1 MRNKHL
7 LNSILQ
13 NTSCP
18 KGFWGRMIL
27 WGMNRFHASL
37 ARRGMK
43 QVNWQPQWTVLD
55 IGCGG
60 GANLN
65 RLLKQC
71 PQGKVY
77 GIDLS
82 EESVVFASKYNV
94 KELNKRCFIQQGSV
108 CSLPYKDGTFD
119 AVTAFE
125 TVYFWSPIEIA
136 LAEVVRVLRKGG
148 CFLVGLEASSPELGK
163 MWTERIKGMVV
174 YTAGDLKDL
183 LIEAGFSTIQVVHN
197 KEEMYM
203 KGIGMNAIKNITIG
217 HTKRLCRPVG
227 LTVLANLINIVPF
240 CFSIEAVRIVFNT
253 FDGSGRPLDTVRLWY
268 IFGVMACYMIVMA
281 LAERAS
287 YRSNFRGAYEMSASG
302 RLSLAEHLRKLSLG
316 FLSQRDPGDLSS
328 MLITDFSMAETGIS
342 HHLPQLMGA
351 VVMPVLA
358 FASLIWI
365 DWRMAVAMFAALPL
379 ALFIL
384 WVSTSVQKKLSGSQ
398 VQAKINAG
406 SRFEEYLQ
414 GIRVVKAY
422 NLLGAHFDRLRD
434 AFAELRRACIRQ
446 EAQLGPFVLLSIA
459 LVRAGLTLMVLCG
472 TYLLLSGD
480 LSLPIFILFLVVG
493 SRVFDPL
500 TSALT
505 NFAEFR
511 YFSIAGGRILTL
523 MDEPEMRGELQSP
536 VTGDIRFEHVSF
548 AYRDKEVLHDVSI
561 TLSKNSLTA
570 LVGPSGSGK
579 STVMKLCAR
588 FYDPQKGR
596 VFFGDLPMDKI
607 NPESLM
613 SHISMVFQ
621 DVYLFQDTVR
631 NNIRFGKAGATD
643 DEIIVAAQKA
653 CCHDFIM
660 QLPQGYDTMIGEGG
674 CTLSGGEKQR
684 ISIARAVLKDAQVIL
699 LDEATASLDP
709 ENEVE
714 MQKAID
720 TLIKGRT
727 VITIAHK
734 LKTIMNANRIIVL
747 DDGQVK
753 EQGTHDELIRVD
765 GLYARLWKI
774 QESTSGWN
782 L

>member
-1 MRNKHL
+1 
-7 LNSILQ
+7 
-13 NTSCP
+13 
-18 KGFWGRMIL
+18 
-27 WGMNRFHASL
+27 MN
-37 ARRGMK
+37 
-43 QVNWQPQWTVLD
+43 V
-55 IGCGG
+55 
-60 GANLN
+60 
-65 RLLKQC
+65 
-71 PQGKVY
+71 
-77 GIDLS
+77 
-82 EESVVFASKYNV
+82 
-94 KELNKRCFIQQGSV
+94 
-108 CSLPYKDGTFD
+108 
-119 AVTAFE
+119 
-125 TVYFWSPIEIA
+125 
-136 LAEVVRVLRKGG
+136 
-148 CFLVGLEASSPELGK
+148 
-163 MWTERIKGMVV
+163 
-174 YTAGDLKDL
+174 
-183 LIEAGFSTIQVVHN
+183 
-197 KEEMYM
+197 
-203 KGIGMNAIKNITIG
+203 IKNITVG
-217 HTKRLCRPVG
+217 HTERLRKPVG
-227 LTVLANLINIVPF
+227 YTMLANLVNIVPF
-240 CFSIEAVRIVFNT
+240 CLSIEAINVIFRT
-253 FDGSGRPLDTVRLWY
+253 FDGSGTPLDTNRLWM
-268 IFGVMACYMIVMA
+268 IFAVLVVYMLVMAF
-281 LAERAS
+281 AERAA
-287 YRSNFRGAYEMSASG
+287 YRANFRGAYEMSAEG
-302 RLSLAEHLRKLSLG
+302 RIHLAEHLRKLSLG
-316 FLSQRDPGDLSS
+316 FLSRRDPGDLSS
-328 MLITDFSMAETGIS
+328 MLITDFTMAETGIS

-351 VVMPVLA
+351 LVMPVLA
-358 FASLIWI
+358 FLGLLWI
-365 DWRMAVAMFAALPL
+365 DWRMAVAMFVALPL
-379 ALFIL
+379 AVAFLLLSNIA
-384 WVSTSVQKKLSGSQ
+384 QRKLSVRQ
-398 VQAKINAG
+398 IEAKINAG
-406 SRFEEYLQ
+406 NRLEEYLQ
-414 GIRVVKAY
+414 GIRVMKAY
-422 NLLGAHFDRLRD
+422 NLLGGKFERLKM
-434 AFAELRRACIRQ
+434 AFSDLRRACIRQ
-446 EAQLGPFVLLSIA
+446 EALLGPFILFSVTLI
-459 LVRAGLTLMVLCG
+459 RAGLTFMILCG
-472 TYLLLSGD
+472 TYLLIGGE
-480 LSLPIFILFLVVG
+480 LSLLTFVMFLVVG

-511 YFSIAGGRILTL
+511 YFSIAGGRILSL
-523 MDEPEMRGELQSP
+523 MNEPEMKGDRDVPES
-536 VTGDIRFEHVSF
+536 GDITFDHVSF
-548 AYRDKEVLHDVSI
+548 GYQEKEILHDISV
-561 TLSKNSLTA
+561 TLRKGTLTA

>member
-1 MRNKHL
+1 
-7 LNSILQ
+7 
-13 NTSCP
+13 
-18 KGFWGRMIL
+18 
-27 WGMNRFHASL
+27 
-37 ARRGMK
+37 
-43 QVNWQPQWTVLD
+43 
-55 IGCGG
+55 
-60 GANLN
+60 
-65 RLLKQC
+65 
-71 PQGKVY
+71 
-77 GIDLS
+77 
-82 EESVVFASKYNV
+82 
-94 KELNKRCFIQQGSV
+94 
-108 CSLPYKDGTFD
+108 
-119 AVTAFE
+119 
-125 TVYFWSPIEIA
+125 
-136 LAEVVRVLRKGG
+136 
-148 CFLVGLEASSPELGK
+148 
-163 MWTERIKGMVV
+163 
-174 YTAGDLKDL
+174 
-183 LIEAGFSTIQVVHN
+183 
-197 KEEMYM
+197 
-203 KGIGMNAIKNITIG
+203 MNAIKNITIG

-240 CFSIEAVRIVFNT
+240 CLSIEAVRIVFNT

-459 LVRAGLTLMVLCG
+459 FVRAGLTLMVLCG

-536 VTGDIRFEHVSF
+536 VTGDICFEHVSF